1 MAYLK
6 TGGTWLLQALMAFV
20 MTGSGVVKFTAPAWE
35 RMFRQWGYPDGFYLV
50 IGVVETAGGLALLVP
65 KTASYSAIVLT
76 VVMLA
81 AAATRLLH
89 GDGSGVGEIVFAG
102 LLAVI
107 AALRWRDRL
116 RFGSAAPK
124 PSPAS

>member
-1 MAYLK
+1 MSYLK
-6 TGGTWLLQALMAFV
+6 TGGTWLLQVLMAVV

-35 RMFRQWGYPDGFYLV
+35 RMFRAWGYPEGFYLV

-65 KTASYSAIVLT
+65 RTASYSAIVLS

-81 AAATRLLH
+81 ASATRVLH

-102 LLAVI
+102 LLVVI
-107 AALRWRDRL
+107 AVLRWRDRIRL
-116 RFGSAAPK
+116 GSTPAKPAP
-124 PSPAS
+124 AN